1 MNTALLLRIIRSKV
15 RVHQDTFCPCP
26 DYIAFTPDKRFMV
39 VPHHSFP
46 GSFTTIQKDASGHAF
61 LKGSAYIHFWQ
72 P

>member
-26 DYIAFTPDKRFMV
+26 DYIAFTPYKRFMV
-39 VPHHSFP
+39 VPQHAFP
-46 GSFTTIQKDASGHAF
+46 GSVTTIQQDAADHAF
-61 LKGSAYIHFWQ
+61 KGSAYIHFWH